1 MRSAVAW
8 VSRTPVFRRLGPVMM
23 PPLERAVAA
32 LSGGR
37 LQASSLVLPSL
48 VLHSTGARS
57 GLARDTVLMCAPERG
72 GGYLVAGSNFGRP
85 DHPAWTAN
93 LLAHPDAAATVRGRR
108 VPVRAELLAGA
119 EREAAWKE
127 LEDGMPGFRD
137 YERLAGREVRVFRL
151 HLKQP

>member
-72 GGYLVAGSNFGRP
+72 RGYLVAGSNFGRP

-93 LLAHPDAAATVRGRR
+93 LLAHPDAAVTVRGRR
-108 VPVRAELLAGA
+108 VPVRAELLAGT

-137 YERLAGREVRVFRL
+137 YERLAGRELRVFRL

>member
-57 GLARDTVLMCAPERG
+57 GLARDTILMCAPQRG

-93 LLAHPDAAATVRGRR
+93 LLAHPDAAVTVRGRR

-119 EREAAWKE
+119 EREAAWRE

-137 YERLAGREVRVFRL
+137 YERLAGRELRVFRL

>member
-8 VSRTPVFRRLGPVMM
+8 VSRTALFRRLGPVMM

-72 GGYLVAGSNFGRP
+72 GYLVAGSNFGRP

-93 LLAHPDAAATVRGRR
+93 LLAHADAAVTVRGRR
-108 VPVRAELLAGA
+108 VPVQAELLAGA

-137 YERLAGREVRVFRL
+137 YERLAGRELRVFRL